1 MMRDLA
7 KKKSFVYLLEFLFI
21 TSIIYGVMY
30 SFIPIVQKKVEY
42 EIIKYSTEN
51 VIDAIVNAINSVTNK
66 DEDVLIELL
75 SNVEARR
82 ELQEKLKIFHTKRIT
97 YILILY
103 PDPIRDK
110 FRYIMDV
117 WGGSAKLKDPFS
129 PINTEEIEVL
139 QKVTKT
145 GKPAYLKHSDTD
157 IIGITYYF
165 PYTQRGLTKLIIAI
179 DFSFE
184 TLKEIENIATAVK
197 YIILALIVFQG
208 SVIAILFFSIFRNLL
223 LRQKAFTDNLTKVY
237 NRNYLDSIK
246 DIINLKNYT
255 VVMTDIDHFKKINDT
270 YGHDKGDIVL
280 AHFAQTLVNNLRKND
295 IVVRYG
301 GEEFLILLD
310 TPRKNKE
317 AIYNILERIRRRVS
331 QDKPIDNI
339 KYTASFGVFLDT
351 DKVSS
356 LDDAIKKADLALYR
370 AKKLGRDKVIIYDSS
385 MDELDLSIVDIK
397 RIIDERD
404 IICYYQPIINLKE
417 KNVFYYEALARL
429 KYGDKILPPL
439 PYIDL
444 IKGSDYYAKFTKIV
458 LDFNIEIL
466 KKYPKIKIGVN
477 LSTSD
482 FLNTKLI
489 ERLES
494 LDETFIKRLY
504 LEITG
509 GNDLRDYEPLKEN
522 IEKLLKRG
530 YTLILDDFG
539 KGNTDFELLTQID
552 VKYIK
557 IDGEIIKRISK
568 DERYYKILKY
578 ITMFCKDIN
587 KKTIAEYIEN
597 EEIYQK
603 VMEAGVEYGQGY
615 YFSKPLPIDAIY
627 RDLDL

>member
-1 MMRDLA
+1 MMRDFT
-7 KKKSFVYLLEFLFI
+7 KKRSFVYLLEFLFL

-30 SFIPIVQKKVEY
+30 SFIPIVQKRVEY

-51 VIDAIVNAINSVTNK
+51 VIDAIKNAINSVTNK

-75 SNVEARR
+75 SNVEVRK

-117 WGGSAKLKDPFS
+117 WGGNARVKDPFS
-129 PINTEEIEVL
+129 PINIEEIEVL

-145 GKPAYLKHSDTD
+145 GKPSYLKHTDTD
-157 IIGITYYF
+157 IIGITYYY
-165 PYTQRGLTKLIIAI
+165 PYVQKGLTKLIIAI

-197 YIILALIVFQG
+197 YIVLILIVFQG
-208 SVIAILFFSIFRNLL
+208 SVITILFFSIFRNLL
-223 LRQKAFTDNLTKVY
+223 LRQKAFTDTLTKVY

-255 VVMTDIDHFKKINDT
+255 IVMTDIDHFKKINDT

-280 AHFAQTLVNNLRKND
+280 SHFAKTLVDNLRKND
-295 IVVRYG
+295 IVIRFG

-310 TPRKNKE
+310 TPKKNRE
-317 AIYNILERIRRRVS
+317 AIFNILERIRKKIQNER
-331 QDKPIDNI
+331 PIDNI
-339 KYTASFGVFLDT
+339 TYTASFGVFIDT

-356 LDDAIKKADLALYR
+356 LDDAIKKADIALYR
-370 AKKLGRDKVIIYDSS
+370 AKKLGRNRVVIYDSS

-397 RIIDERD
+397 KIIEERS
-404 IICYYQPIINLKE
+404 IICYYQPILNLKE

-429 KYGDKILPPL
+429 KYKDKILPPL

-444 IKGSDYYAKFTKIV
+444 IKASEYYAKFTKVV

-466 KKYPKIKIGVN
+466 KKYPEIKVGVN

-482 FLNTKLI
+482 FLNTEI
-489 ERLES
+489 VERLLE
-494 LDETFIKRLY
+494 LDNTFVKRLH

-509 GNDLRDYEPLKEN
+509 GNDLRNYEPLKEN
-522 IEKLLKRG
+522 IGKLIKKG
-530 YTLILDDFG
+530 FTLILDDFG
-539 KGNTDFELLTQID
+539 KGNTDFELLTQIE

-557 IDGEIIKRISK
+557 IDGEIIRKIDK

-587 KKTIAEYIEN
+587 KKTIAEFIEN

-603 VMEAGVEYGQGY
+603 VLEAGVEYGQGY
-615 YFSKPLPIDAIY
+615 YFSKPLPIETIY
-627 RDLDL
+627 RNI